1 MNIGGI
7 ILTLTIYVVDA
18 FTDQVFK
25 GNPAAVCLT
34 SEPLDDELM
43 QRIASEMNLSETAF
57 LFPQQ
62 EGFSLRW
69 FTPIAE
75 VDLCGHA
82 TLASAHM
89 LWATGILPLNQRA
102 SFFTRSGLITAIKH
116 DAWIQLNFPS
126 EPVIACE
133 YPSELVDA
141 LQIVPLYVGRNRWD
155 YFIEVESEDIIKR
168 LSPDFS
174 LLQTIQTR
182 GINVTSRSKEFDFV
196 SRCFFPAVGVNEDPV
211 TGSSHCGLAP
221 YWGKKLNKTDMYA
234 YQASARG
241 GILKISL
248 HENRVLLSGQ
258 AVTVMKSELFI

>member
-1 MNIGGI
+1 
-7 ILTLTIYVVDA
+7 LTLTIYVVDA
-18 FTDQVFK
+18 FTDQVFN

-34 SEPLDDELM
+34 SEPLDEELM

-57 LFPQQ
+57 LFPLQ
-62 EGFSLRW
+62 EGYSLRW
-69 FTPIAE
+69 FTPNSE

-89 LWATGILPLNQRA
+89 LWSTGILPLNQQA
-102 SFFTRSGLITAIKH
+102 SFFTKSGLLTAIKQ

-126 EPVIACE
+126 EPVNACE
-133 YPSELVDA
+133 YPSELMEA
-141 LQIVPLYVGRNRWD
+141 LQIDPIYVGRNRWD
-155 YFIEVESEDIIKR
+155 YFIEVESEDNIKR
-168 LSPDFS
+168 LSPNFS
-174 LLQTIQTR
+174 LLRTIQTR
-182 GINVTSRSKEFDFV
+182 GINVTSRSKEYDFV
-196 SRCFFPAVGVNEDPV
+196 SRCFFPAVGVDEDPV

-221 YWGKKLNKTDMYA
+221 YWGLKLNKTDMYA

-258 AVTVMKSELFI
+258 AVMVMKSDLFI

>member
-1 MNIGGI
+1 M
-7 ILTLTIYVVDA
+7 LTLTIYVIDA
-18 FTDQVFK
+18 FTDKIFN

-34 SEPLDDELM
+34 SEPLEEELM

-57 LFPQQ
+57 MFPQYN
-62 EGFSLRW
+62 GYSLRW
-69 FTPIAE
+69 FTPSSE

-89 LWATGILPLNQRA
+89 LWETGNLPLNQQA
-102 SFFTRSGLITAIKH
+102 SFYTRSGLLTAIKH
-116 DAWIQLNFPS
+116 DSWIQLNFPS

-133 YPSELVDA
+133 YPSELMDA
-141 LQIVPLYVGRNRWD
+141 LHIQPVFVGRNRWD
-155 YFIEVESEDIIKR
+155 YFIEVESEDIVKN

-182 GINVTSRSKEFDFV
+182 GINVTSRSQAYDFV

-221 YWGKKLNKTDMYA
+221 YWGEKLNKTEMYA

-241 GILKISL
+241 GVLQISL
-248 HENRVLLSGQ
+248 QDDRVLMSGQ
-258 AVTVMKSELFI
+258 AITVMKSELFI

>member
-1 MNIGGI
+1 M
-7 ILTLTIYVVDA
+7 TLIIYVVDA
-18 FTDQVFK
+18 FTDKVFN

-34 SEPLDDELM
+34 AEPLDEELM

-57 LFPQQ
+57 MFPQQ
-62 EGFSLRW
+62 GGYSLRW
-69 FTPIAE
+69 FTPSSE

-89 LWATGILPLNQRA
+89 LWETGMLLQNQQA
-102 SFFTRSGLITAIKH
+102 SFFTKSGLLTAIKL
-116 DAWIQLNFPS
+116 DAWIQLNFPA
-126 EPVIACE
+126 EPVNECE
-133 YPSELVDA
+133 YPSELIGA
-141 LQIVPLYVGRNRWD
+141 LNIDPLFVGRNRFD

-168 LSPDFS
+168 LSPNFS
-174 LLQTIQTR
+174 LLQTIPTR
-182 GINVTSRSKEFDFV
+182 GINVTSRSKDFDFV

-248 HENRVLLSGQ
+248 HENRVLMSGQ
-258 AVTVMKSELFI
+258 AVTVMKSELFV